1 MVLVVVPVVYYPV
14 VMVYLLEKGVPVVCL
29 PVLVELWVL
38 LQAVPVVYFPV
49 AMVDQVDQVCFYL
62 AVPVV
67 HSILKNRN

>member
-1 MVLVVVPVVYYPV
+1 MVVVVVPVVYYPV

-29 PVLVELWVL
+29 
-38 LQAVPVVYFPV
+38 LQAVPVVYYSV